1 MNAVITVFCS
11 LKNIKT
17 FNSTTMIKV
26 LHNNTCSK
34 SRAIL
39 EHLDE
44 NNVPF
49 EIIDFMETPLTEL
62 ELKTLLKKLNTD
74 IQGLIRKNDR
84 IYQERYMGKNFSED
98 EWIKILVENPALI
111 QRPILIKGSVAMVG
125 RPIENVRFF
134 IEQ

>member
-1 MNAVITVFCS
+1 
-11 LKNIKT
+11 
-17 FNSTTMIKV
+17 MIKV

-49 EIIDFMETPLTEL
+49 EIIDFMETPLTEM
-62 ELKTLLKKLNTD
+62 ELTTLLKKLNTD
-74 IQGLIRKNDR
+74 VQGLIRKNDR
-84 IYQERYMGKNFSED
+84 LYQEKFAGKEYSDE
-98 EWIKILVENPALI
+98 EWIKILTENPSLI
-111 QRPILIKGSVAMVG
+111 QRPILIKGPVAMVG

-134 IEQ
+134 IEK

>member
-1 MNAVITVFCS
+1 
-11 LKNIKT
+11 
-17 FNSTTMIKV
+17 MIKV

-49 EIIDFMETPLTEL
+49 EIIDFIETPLTEL

-74 IQGLIRKNDR
+74 VEGLIRKSDR
-84 IYQERYMGKNFSED
+84 LYQEKFAGKEFTDD
-98 EWIKILVENPALI
+98 EWIKILIENPSLI
-111 QRPILIKGSVAMVG
+111 QRPILIKGPVAMVG

-134 IEQ
+134 IEK

>member
-11 LKNIKT
+11 LKNIIT

-49 EIIDFMETPLTEL
+49 EIIVFMETPLTEL
-62 ELKTLLKKLNTD
+62 EHETLLKKLNTD
-74 IQGLIRKNDR
+74 VQGLIRKNDR

>member
-1 MNAVITVFCS
+1 MNAVITVFFFF
-11 LKNIKT
+11 LNIIT

-74 IQGLIRKNDR
+74 VQGLIRKNDR